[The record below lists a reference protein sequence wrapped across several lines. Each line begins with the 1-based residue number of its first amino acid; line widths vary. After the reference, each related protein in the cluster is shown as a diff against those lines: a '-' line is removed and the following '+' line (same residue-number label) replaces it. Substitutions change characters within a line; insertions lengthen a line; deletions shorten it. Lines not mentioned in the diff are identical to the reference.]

1 MAKICPVTDE
11 PVLYVSCQ
19 ECEDRAACEKGEI
32 KPVFALLVV
41 GSRSITDYGF
51 VKEKLDNL
59 IRPIRDK
66 YRFQVVSGGANGV
79 DKLAERYA
87 EENGFEMHV
96 MLAEWNKHGKRA
108 GFIRNNAM
116 HEYISG
122 FAHRGCVAFWDGKSR
137 GTLHSRELAKKYGTQ
152 IRFIRRSMI
161 KPYAETY
168 AETCRPYQG

>member
-51 VKEKLDNL
+51 IKEKLGHL
-59 IRPIRDK
+59 IGPIRDK

-79 DKLAERYA
+79 DRLAEKYA
-87 EENGFEMHV
+87 KENGFEMHIV
-96 MLAEWNKHGKRA
+96 PAEWDKYGKRA
-108 GFIRNNAM
+108 GYIRNDAM
-116 HEYISG
+116 HRYISG
-122 FAHRGCVAFWDGKSR
+122 YSHRGVVAFWDGKSK
-137 GTLHSRELAKKYGTQ
+137 GTLHSLELAKKYGNSL
-152 IRFIRRSMI
+152 RLI
-161 KPYAETY
+161 KK
-168 AETCRPYQG
+168 